1 MRHSTM
7 LTTLAATFALVA
19 LAPGCKSYTSG
30 LKAGGTTTAQAAPTG
45 PAAGSWEEAMSLWQG
60 RGTKEGLDKAIAAM
74 EAYAATHPGEQE
86 PMIALS
92 RAWYFMGDA
101 YVDEPEQRAVIFEK
115 GVTWGEKAMAADLEF
130 KARIDKGE
138 KASTAV
144 EALQKDDQMAIYWT
158 GVNLGK
164 WARLQGFSTVVKYKG
179 YISALM
185 TKCTALDE
193 TAFWGG
199 PTRYW
204 GSFYAVAPSFAG
216 GDMTKSKEYFE
227 KAKTAYPEVLTTY
240 VLYADTYATKAQD
253 RALFKS
259 LLEHV
264 IAAPGDAIPELVP
277 EMANEKKK
285 AEKLLARIDELF
297 AS

>member
-1 MRHSTM
+1 MSLRPWSM
-7 LTTLAATFALVA
+7 SIAILSLA
-19 LAPGCKSYTSG
+19 LATSGCKSYQSG
-30 LKAGGTTTAQAAPTG
+30 LKASSTPAAETNTA
-45 PAAGSWEEAMSLWQG
+45 PAAGSWAEAMELWKD
-60 RGTKEGLDKAIAAM
+60 RGTREGLDKAIAAM
-74 EAYAATHPGEQE
+74 EAYAASHAGEQE

-92 RAWYFMGDA
+92 RAWYFLGDA
-101 YVDEPEQRAVIFEK
+101 YVESPEERSVIFEK
-115 GVTWGEKAMAADLEF
+115 GVTWGEKAMSADPEF
-130 KARIDKGE
+130 KARVDKGE
-138 KASTAV
+138 KAATAV

-227 KAKTAYPEVLTTY
+227 KAKTSYPEVLTSY

-253 RALFKS
+253 RALFKQ

-277 EMANEKKK
+277 EMANEKRK
-285 AEKLLARIDELF
+285 AQKLLDRIDELF